1 MSGFVFSER
10 FDSLPGENGLHLE
23 IREKY
28 PGDEALLPFYY
39 YDIFVERQAVG
50 KISIRIGDN
59 SHSYYNGHVG
69 YEIDEPFRGRRLSLA
84 ALRLVLPVARWHG
97 MRRIYIT
104 CAVSNEASRR
114 IIEAAG
120 GRLLEICPVPRTY
133 FAWYEGI
140 EDHRI
145 YLLDLEKD

>member
-10 FDSLPGENGLHLE
+10 FDSLPGENGMHLE
-23 IREKY
+23 ILEKH
-28 PGDEALLPFYY
+28 PGDGVLLPFYY
-39 YDIFVERQAVG
+39 YHIFVGRQAVG

-59 SHSYYNGHVG
+59 DHSYYNGHVG

>member
-1 MSGFVFSER
+1 MSGFPFSER
-10 FDSLPGENGLHLE
+10 FDSLPGENGMHLE
-23 IREKY
+23 ICEKH
-28 PGDEALLPFYY
+28 PGDGALLPFYY
-39 YDIFVERQAVG
+39 YDIFVDRQAVG

-59 SHSYYNGHVG
+59 FHSYYNGHVG

-104 CAVSNEASRR
+104 CAASNEASRR

-133 FAWYEGI
+133 FAWYEGM
-140 EDHRI
+140 EDRRI

>member
-1 MSGFVFSER
+1 M
-10 FDSLPGENGLHLE
+10 HLE
-23 IREKY
+23 IIEKN
-28 PGDEALLPFYY
+28 PGDDVMIPYY
-39 YDIFVERQAVG
+39 YYRILIGDQAVG
-50 KISIRIGDN
+50 AISIRIGEN
-59 SHSYYNGHVG
+59 YHSYYNGNVG

-133 FAWYEGI
+133 FAWYEGM

>member
-1 MSGFVFSER
+1 MNDFVFSER
-10 FDSLPGENGLHLE
+10 FDSLPGENGMHLE
-23 IREKY
+23 ILEKH
-28 PGDEALLPFYY
+28 PGDGVLLPFYY
-39 YDIFVERQAVG
+39 YHIFVERQAVG

-59 SHSYYNGHVG
+59 DHSYYNGHVG

>member
-1 MSGFVFSER
+1 MFAFAHR
-10 FDSLPGENGLHLE
+10 FDVIPGENGMRLE
-23 IREKY
+23 VIEKY
-28 PGDEALLPFYY
+28 PGDEAMIPFYY
-39 YDIFVERQAVG
+39 YDIWVGDHQVG

-59 SHSYYNGHVG
+59 YHSYYNGHVG

-104 CAVSNEASRR
+104 CAASNEASRR
-114 IIEAAG
+114 LIEAAG
-120 GRLLEICPVPRTY
+120 GRLLEIGPVPRTY
-133 FAWYEGI
+133 FAWYEGM
-140 EDHRI
+140 EDRRI

>member
-10 FDSLPGENGLHLE
+10 FDSLPGENGMHLE
-23 IREKY
+23 ICEKH
-28 PGDEALLPFYY
+28 PGDGVLL
-39 YDIFVERQAVG
+39 
-50 KISIRIGDN
+50 
-59 SHSYYNGHVG
+59 HSYYNGHVG

-104 CAVSNEASRR
+104 CAASNEASRR

-133 FAWYEGI
+133 FAWYEGM
-140 EDHRI
+140 EDRRI